1 MSQKMFN
8 TGVFISF
15 LFCLTFVRS
24 QVGIGTLY
32 PDASAQLDLVSEDK
46 GVLLPRVALNSLTD
60 TLTITNGNVVS
71 LMVYNTTNSNDLV
84 PGYYYW
90 DGKVWQR
97 FLIKEDKASE
107 VTGLYSGQGD
117 PTLTSPFEPEPGSV
131 YVDGLTGNLYTFDG
145 EGWVAQSHK
154 INNGLIKT
162 GDNTLQLGGELI
174 VPTTIDT
181 DETNTLAITGLE
193 IAQEEEDEVLMLDSE
208 TNILKKSRVSSL
220 VMQQESLVLA
230 DNGQN
235 IFNTPLA
242 ITDIGKV
249 EVYRNGV
256 KIGFIMLNHNTI
268 ALETGVVCYQNDEI
282 RIVQLF

>member
-1 MSQKMFN
+1 MFN

-15 LFCLTFVRS
+15 LFCFTFVRS

-97 FLIKEDKASE
+97 FLVKEDKASE
-107 VTGLYSGQGD
+107 VTSLYSGQGD
-117 PTLTSPFEPEPGSV
+117 PTLTSPFDPEPGSV

-193 IAQEEEDEVLMLDSE
+193 IAQMEEDEVLMLDSE
-208 TNILKKSRVSSL
+208 TSILKKSRVSSL

-256 KIGFIMLNHNTI
+256 KIGFIMLDHNTI

>member
-1 MSQKMFN
+1 MFN

-71 LMVYNTTNSNDLV
+71 LMVYNTTNGNDLV

-193 IAQEEEDEVLMLDSE
+193 IAQVEEDEVLMLDSE